1 MKVEER
7 WLRVSEAAKEL
18 HVSRATVNRWRMK
31 RIIVGILMASG
42 KEWRYTESEV
52 ARVKML
58 MQPQRKTSLREL

>member
-7 WLRVSEAAKEL
+7 WLRASEAAKEL

-31 RIIVGILMASG
+31 GIIVGILMASG

-52 ARVKML
+52 ARVKLL